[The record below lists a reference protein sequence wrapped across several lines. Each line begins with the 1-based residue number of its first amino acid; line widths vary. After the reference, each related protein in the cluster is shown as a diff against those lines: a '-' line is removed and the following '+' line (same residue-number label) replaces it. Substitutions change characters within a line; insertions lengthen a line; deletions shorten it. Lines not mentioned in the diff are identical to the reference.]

1 MKVINLSLCCL
12 FLLVLTISCSREAF
26 PQPAESTCFED
37 QGADFGATA
46 HLNDE
51 PWLAEHANYFQVAE
65 NEHWIRLKKAFPD
78 DVNSMLQI
86 GFTGIDINRR
96 DTIMLSNDW
105 GINVSLA
112 EIVGCD
118 AIAGTDTLY
127 SPTFFQNWMI
137 IEEVSNDR
145 LVATFQVALKRNR
158 DSYLGRPD
166 ENFFTSG
173 RIVAKRREP

>member
-1 MKVINLSLCCL
+1 MKVITLSLSCL
-12 FLLVLTISCSREAF
+12 FLLALTINCSREAF

-37 QGADFGATA
+37 QGEDFGATA

-51 PWLAEHANYFQVAE
+51 PWLAEHANYFKVAE
-65 NEHWIRLKKAFPD
+65 NEYWIRLKKAFPD

-96 DTIMLSNDW
+96 DTIILSDQL
-105 GINVSLA
+105 GTNVSLA
-112 EIVGCD
+112 EVVGCD
-118 AIAGTDTLY
+118 AVAGTDTLH
-127 SPTFFQNWMI
+127 SAAFFQNWMI

-145 LVATFQVALKRNR
+145 LVAAFQVALKKNR
-158 DSYLGRPD
+158 DSYLDRPD
-166 ENFFTSG
+166 EKLFTSG